1 MNYEEFIECRN
12 RYRKVIQGIKTLNI
26 DCIDIED
33 NLNTINQVVI
43 QITRES
49 FKKLYINIRYNK
61 IKAGRFIIDRGV
73 APLYIEN
80 NMICFNYLY
89 CSIEF
94 LFKTTHSMKEFTI
107 DNHQTKN
114 SDALMLINML

>member
-1 MNYEEFIECRN
+1 MNYEEFIECRKK
-12 RYRKVIQGIKTLNI
+12 YRDVAIGIQKLNI
-26 DCIDIED
+26 DIIDIKD
-33 NLNTINQVVI
+33 NLNTINQVII
-43 QITRES
+43 QITRTS
-49 FKKLYINIRYNK
+49 FKKLYIRIRYHK
-61 IKAGRFIIDRGV
+61 IQAGRFIIDRGV

-89 CSIEF
+89 YNIEF
-94 LFKTTHSMKEFTI
+94 LFKTTHAMKEFTI

>member
-12 RYRKVIQGIKTLNI
+12 KYRDVVYGIKRLNV
-26 DCIDIED
+26 DCIDIEN
-33 NLNTINQVVI
+33 NLNILNQVVI
-43 QITRES
+43 QITRDS

-73 APLYIEN
+73 SALFIEN
-80 NMICFNYLY
+80 NMIQFYYLY
-89 CSIEF
+89 YNIEF
-94 LFKTTHSMKEFTI
+94 VFKTTHSMKEFII